1 MASLVEKPVGTGRRH
16 QAQHLEIVGRQY
28 HAIWVY
34 FVAVLII
41 ATAAG
46 LGIQIATS
54 NIGVVQFTGLLIL
67 KFDYTAT
74 PAAVTKIL
82 PFTMAQ
88 RR

>member
-16 QAQHLEIVGRQY
+16 QAQHLEIVGRKS
-28 HAIWVY
+28 HAICVF

-41 ATAAG
+41 ASAAG

-54 NIGVVQFTGLLIL
+54 DIGVVQLTGLLIL
-67 KFDYTAT
+67 KFDNTAT

-82 PFTMAQ
+82 PFMMAQ

>member
-16 QAQHLEIVGRQY
+16 QAQDLEIVRRQN
-28 HAIWVY
+28 HTPRIDPVS
-34 FVAVLII
+34 VVII

-54 NIGVVQFTGLLIL
+54 HIGVVQFTGLLIL

-82 PFTMAQ
+82 PFMMAQ